1 MPPPQSE
8 MTTAAADSRR
18 RRLRVLAICC
28 GVLCSLLLAAC
39 ETLSYYGQ
47 AVSGQFRLLTQRQSL
62 SSLLNSP
69 DTSPELRR
77 QLENIEAIRQFAQ
90 EELKL
95 PLAAH
100 YSTYVDLQ
108 RPYVVWNV
116 FATPEFSLAPLT
128 WCYPVAGCVSYRGYF
143 NEAAAR
149 AFAAGLQARGNDVYV
164 GGVAAYSTLGW
175 FSDPV
180 LNTILNRPQH
190 QLAGLLFHELAH
202 QIVYVAG
209 DTEFNESFATAV
221 EQEGLRRWLEHNMS
235 DAEDRAA
242 ITGLVK
248 EESNRQQQFVA
259 LVQGAAADLRELY
272 SREIPPAE
280 MRLAKQIR
288 LQKLRA
294 DHVELKEHWGG
305 YSGYDGWFRQELNN
319 AQLSTV
325 VTYNSLVPAFT
336 VLLDQLDG
344 DLPAF
349 YAEVA
354 ALKALPPPVRRARLR
369 ALLD

>member
-1 MPPPQSE
+1 
-8 MTTAAADSRR
+8 MTTAAGERKR
-18 RRLRVLAICC
+18 RRLRVPVICF
-28 GVLCSLLLAAC
+28 GLLCSLLLAAC
-39 ETLSYYGQ
+39 ETLTYYGQ
-47 AVSGQFRLLTQRQSL
+47 AVSGQFWLLSQRKSL

-77 QLENIEAIRQFAQ
+77 QLENIQAIRLFAQ
-90 EELKL
+90 DQLAL

-143 NEAAAR
+143 SEAAAR
-149 AFAAGLQARGNDVYV
+149 TFAATLQARGNDVYV

-180 LNTILNRPQH
+180 LNTILNRQQH

-209 DTEFNESFATAV
+209 DTEFNESFATTV
-221 EQEGLRRWLEHNMS
+221 EQEGLRRWLEFNMT
-235 DAEDRAA
+235 DAGDRAA
-242 ITGLVK
+242 IAGIVK
-248 EESNRQQQFVA
+248 EESSRQQQFVA
-259 LVQGAAADLRELY
+259 LVQSAAADLRELY
-272 SREIPPAE
+272 SQEIPAAE
-280 MRLAKQIR
+280 MRIAKQVR
-288 LQKLRA
+288 LRKLRD
-294 DHVELKEHWGG
+294 DHVELKGHWGG
-305 YSGYDGWFRQELNN
+305 YAGYDGWFSQELNN

-336 VLLDQLDG
+336 VLLEQMDG
-344 DLPAF
+344 NLSAF
-349 YAEVA
+349 YAEVGS
-354 ALKALPPPVRRARLR
+354 LKAMRPDTRRARLL
-369 ALLD
+369 ALLED